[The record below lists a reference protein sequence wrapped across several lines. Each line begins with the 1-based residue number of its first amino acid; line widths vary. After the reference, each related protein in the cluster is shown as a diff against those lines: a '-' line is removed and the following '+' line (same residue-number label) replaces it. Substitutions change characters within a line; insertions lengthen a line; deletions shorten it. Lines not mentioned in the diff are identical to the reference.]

1 MENVVQKVT
10 KDNQVTVKMD
20 LWVKEV
26 NAVNQVNKESQVDLE

>member
-20 LWVKEV
+20 LWVEEV
-26 NAVNQVNKESQVDLE
+26 NAVNQANKESQVDLE